1 LWYWNVPK
9 DLALSL
15 PFFSLSP
22 CFRFCFFIFFL
33 GFKSSLTT
41 ICLGKKK
48 ALMLVLLL
56 LEKSTH
62 VENEFNLRG
71 NELQTLLRVFQ
82 TAKHKTATPTICIL
96 VLMGTRLAIHQK
108 Y

>member
-1 LWYWNVPK
+1 MNGGGKIDLWYWNVPK

-41 ICLGKKK
+41 ICLGNKSFD
-48 ALMLVLLL
+48 VGVVFVG
-56 LEKSTH
+56 EKHTC
-62 VENEFNLRG
+62 R
-71 NELQTLLRVFQ
+71 
-82 TAKHKTATPTICIL
+82 K
-96 VLMGTRLAIHQK
+96 
-108 Y
+108 